1 MPVRGEAEDFLDL
14 SLPPFYGILNHSSC
28 RERNMLKG
36 YTLPRTPRG
45 TSSLAPTPPWHY
57 VGTAVAVEFEANP
70 ESARAFL
77 PEGLALHSGRC
88 AAYYVEWQY
97 VSDTG
102 VEYLD
107 PITSQYR
114 ETIILLSAS
123 FGGTPVAY
131 CPFIWVDQDVS
142 LMRGLVQG
150 WPKQIG
156 STWITRAYDLP
167 SKATPV
173 IGPGGR
179 FGATLSVKDRRL
191 IEAQVTLREPAEAL
205 PSPSFAGAV
214 NVRYF
219 PELVAGKYDRPAVHE
234 LVQLKSRD
242 VMISPIWKGEASMKI
257 FEHPSLELADLRPT
271 AVMGGYRFSFG
282 LTVDDL
288 VPLRDLRTQV
298 RTLPE

>member
-1 MPVRGEAEDFLDL
+1 
-14 SLPPFYGILNHSSC
+14 
-28 RERNMLKG
+28 MLKG

-57 VGTAVAVEFEANP
+57 VGNAVAVEFETNP
-70 ESARAFL
+70 ASAAAFL
-77 PEGLALHSGRC
+77 PDGLALHSGHC
-88 AAYYVEWQY
+88 AAYFVEWQY

-123 FGGTPVAY
+123 FDGLPVAY

-156 STWITRAYDLP
+156 STWITRAYELQ
-167 SKATPV
+167 SKAAPV
-173 IGPGGR
+173 VGPGGR

-191 IEAQVTLREPAEAL
+191 LEAQVTLRELSDNL
-205 PSPSFAGAV
+205 PSPSFARAV
-214 NVRYF
+214 NTRYF
-219 PELVAGKYDRPAVHE
+219 PELVAGKHDLPAVHE

-242 VMISPIWKGEASMKI
+242 VQISPIWKGDATMSV
-257 FEHPSLELADLRPT
+257 FEHPYLELPDLRPT
-271 AVMGGYRFSFG
+271 AVIAGYRFSFA

-288 VPLRDLRTQV
+288 LPLRDLRTVEAQPGGQPDLA
-298 RTLPE
+298 REAAQGRLP